1 MKNTFYLSLF
11 FCLALI
17 SCSDNA
23 VSPKMLE
30 GSYEGIFIM
39 TCTDCTP
46 QSTDVVL
53 DFDNS
58 QFTGSSNSRNL
69 PAIGTGAFSIKENNI
84 QFTNA
89 SFWTADFDW
98 SLILDGNY
106 KCTFKEETLQLERK
120 LGKHTYTYQ
129 LKKIK

>member
-1 MKNTFYLSLF
+1 
-11 FCLALI
+11 
-17 SCSDNA
+17 
-23 VSPKMLE
+23 
-30 GSYEGIFIM
+30 M

-84 QFTNA
+84 QFSA
-89 SFWTADFDW
+89 CGELFV
-98 SLILDGNY
+98 
-106 KCTFKEETLQLERK
+106 KH
-120 LGKHTYTYQ
+120 LGCY
-129 LKKIK
+129 LNLN